1 MLKINKAHKQY
12 YSNNIARQSL
22 NTTHYSHFDLPLPPS
37 MYVANR
43 RKSEF
48 QIAKLLSS
56 MLINLKTVSNLI
68 ECKRELRLYLLG

>member
-1 MLKINKAHKQY
+1 MLKISRAHKQY
-12 YSNNIARQSL
+12 YSNNISRQSL

-37 MYVANR
+37 TYAANR

-56 MLINLKTVSNLI
+56 MLINLKTVSNPI
-68 ECKRELRLYLLG
+68 ECKRELRLHLLG